1 MTEDGSKESLPDFE
15 KSKKIRVFFLSK
27 TKSLY
32 LRDALMDFDI
42 PKAGH
47 VFDTSS
53 SKLPVDFLGS
63 EQIPGSNFH
72 DLDFSVVGKSI
83 FGKLIF

>member
-1 MTEDGSKESLPDFE
+1 
-15 KSKKIRVFFLSK
+15 
-27 TKSLY
+27 
-32 LRDALMDFDI
+32 MDFDI

-72 DLDFSVVGKSI
+72 DLDFSIFRVFFRDFSEIEKSPNLNPENSI
-83 FGKLIF
+83 PRFDRIVKKSYRL

>member
-1 MTEDGSKESLPDFE
+1 
-15 KSKKIRVFFLSK
+15 
-27 TKSLY
+27 
-32 LRDALMDFDI
+32 MDFDI

-72 DLDFSVVGKSI
+72 DLDFSVVEKSI

>member
-1 MTEDGSKESLPDFE
+1 
-15 KSKKIRVFFLSK
+15 
-27 TKSLY
+27 
-32 LRDALMDFDI
+32 MDFDI

-72 DLDFSVVGKSI
+72 DLDFSI
-83 FGKLIF
+83 FRIFFSRFSEIENS